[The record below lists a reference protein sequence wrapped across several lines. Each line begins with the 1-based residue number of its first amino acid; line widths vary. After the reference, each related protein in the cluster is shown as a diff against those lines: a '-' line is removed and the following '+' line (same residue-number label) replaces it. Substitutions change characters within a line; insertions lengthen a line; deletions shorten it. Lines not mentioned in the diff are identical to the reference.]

1 MAKIIKNIEKYD
13 GTGDVY
19 DFLQEF
25 KNAASLLGIT
35 QAEVVAAN
43 MEFNIVGESAKQ
55 KWRAISDGDK
65 ANIEKIYEHVTT
77 QFRKS
82 PDEYL
87 RWCIESK
94 MDACLDPQ
102 SYGLMI
108 QKFIK
113 RAAPKIDEETLK
125 VFASFFFKRGI
136 PASLNGIIQANSY
149 KSYLELIMATDNSFK
164 ALNAQEAGASCKDE
178 PFDLEL
184 NKVMARNQK
193 FEGKR
198 ELTCYFCK
206 KPGHKKSRC
215 FEWRRA
221 KGSSNDSQSDRN
233 RSKFDSISS
242 KAISITINSTGLTN
256 KSRLLKVDTEVRL
269 LDSATK
275 ALELKML
282 VDSGATHSFINPKY
296 LSDEIRDELRWRC
309 DEKRCEEFGIS
320 FVEGTVNTV
329 NRTEVADIMFVPFK
343 IRIGDWV
350 GEHKFVLSKIVT
362 QDEAILGNDFLIRFN
377 CAILSAES
385 KLSFG
390 LASGKSENERSTS
403 TKQQLETKSVDL
415 TEETEEKLVIY
426 KVAID
431 TKCKVGKEQTIEP
444 NSEKLIRL
452 ETKATNLNATV
463 LFERGNLLPKGT
475 IWSNSVSR
483 LNEDGSIV
491 VSVIN
496 TTSQEVKLDKDAVVG
511 EITDVGEADI
521 IDMDEAIEVMDEI
534 GEKDDEGKLDS
545 LNYGDLSDR
554 EKGQMKELVKRYL
567 DTFNWNDK
575 SIIKPTP
582 LVEHTIELENEH
594 PIKTKQCRVPHKL
607 RGELDQQVDH
617 MLKKEVIRP
626 SKSPWNSP
634 VILVKKKNGKY
645 RFCVDFRKLNEQT
658 IKDAYPVPFMDETI
672 DAVNGARYFI
682 TLDLAY
688 GYWQVGLREGDKEKT
703 AFSVNNEMYEFN
715 VMPFGLCNGPATFQR
730 LMDRLLKGLTWKRCL
745 VYLDDVIIFA
755 KSFEQLLKN
764 LEEVLARIRAA
775 NLKLQ
780 PEKCVFGAQKV
791 KYLGFVL
798 SSEGLQTDPDKV
810 TAIDT
815 MPTPKTNKEVKRF
828 LGSIGFYRRFVR
840 GYSEIAAP
848 LYPLTAA
855 KTKFKWSQIHEEA
868 FNKLK
873 EELKKA
879 PILKLPDFSKDF
891 VIETDASNQAIGA
904 VLLQESN
911 GLLHPVAYAS
921 RPLSKAERNY
931 ITMDKELL
939 GVVWA
944 SRYFK
949 NYIFGKKI
957 VFFTDHKPLVTMR
970 DLKDKTGR
978 TAKLFFKL
986 ECLNYELRYKK
997 GEENV
1002 MADFLSRIPSDS
1014 GEAEVKAEL
1023 NALTAIEPS
1032 IDWAKE
1038 QRKDEDLREIRKFIE
1053 ADNKNQS
1060 DWTRIVKK
1068 KSWFRIKK
1076 WLRVKDSV
1084 LYKVGYEGEL
1094 LIVVPAHLKAK
1105 IFAMYHDLSNHK
1117 GAIEKIKRNL
1127 FWVEMDTDIKELNE
1141 SCDVCQRTKVAN
1153 RITKAPLKPIVV
1165 TRPWELIG
1173 IDVIGKL
1180 PKSSSGN
1187 YYIIIAIDYFTK
1199 WAEARAIKA
1208 NDAASAAKFVFESI
1222 VCRFGTPEAIV
1233 TDQGS
1238 NFEAKLFQNLCE
1250 LMGVK
1255 KLRSTSY
1262 HHETVGLVE
1271 RLVRTLKEILRCYI
1285 NETHTNYDELL
1296 SQVIYCYN
1304 TTVQASTGFTPY
1316 EAVFARKPVNLQ
1328 EIILNIKQNQ
1338 SFVNKDDYVRK
1349 LIRNSE
1355 RIQSIVNRELEKSRE
1370 QQKRN
1375 HDKQVVSFKLYD
1387 PGDLV
1392 LLTNEAGALKRS
1404 KKLLPKFIGPFKVVE
1419 RLNELNYRISFLD
1432 NDKLS
1437 KIVHYNRLKKYN
1449 QRAGSIVRVPK
1460 QKTTARAETIRDRY
1474 AEFELDSDDDEEEIV
1489 VNEDEDESSNNDS
1502 NDNNDIPSNQEANEG
1517 AQEIII
1523 QPSDQTS
1530 QQTGANGQEE
1540 EEEDELG
1547 SLFNDDDTN
1556 EQPQKATL
1564 VCPKCQKVYTKQG
1577 WFAKHTC

>member
-1 MAKIIKNIEKYD
+1 
-13 GTGDVY
+13 
-19 DFLQEF
+19 
-25 KNAASLLGIT
+25 
-35 QAEVVAAN
+35 
-43 MEFNIVGESAKQ
+43 
-55 KWRAISDGDK
+55 
-65 ANIEKIYEHVTT
+65 
-77 QFRKS
+77 
-82 PDEYL
+82 
-87 RWCIESK
+87 
-94 MDACLDPQ
+94 
-102 SYGLMI
+102 
-108 QKFIK
+108 
-113 RAAPKIDEETLK
+113 
-125 VFASFFFKRGI
+125 
-136 PASLNGIIQANSY
+136 
-149 KSYLELIMATDNSFK
+149 
-164 ALNAQEAGASCKDE
+164 
-178 PFDLEL
+178 
-184 NKVMARNQK
+184 MARNQK
-193 FEGKR
+193 FEGNR
-198 ELTCYFCK
+198 EITCYFCK

-215 FEWRRA
+215 FEWKRA
-221 KGSSNDSQSDRN
+221 KATSDDSQKQNRN

-242 KAISITINSTGLTN
+242 KAISITINSTGLASKN
-256 KSRLLKVDTEVRL
+256 RLLKVDTQVKL
-269 LDSATK
+269 LDSVTK
-275 ALELKML
+275 PLDLKML

-296 LSDEIRDELRWRC
+296 LSDEMREELRWRC
-309 DEKRCEEFGIS
+309 DEERCEEFGIS

-329 NRTEVADIMFVPFK
+329 NRTEVADIMFVPL
-343 IRIGDWV
+343 RIKVGEWV
-350 GEHKFVLSKIVT
+350 GEHRFVLSKIVT
-362 QDEAILGNDFLIRFN
+362 QDEAILGNDFLIKFN

-385 KLSFG
+385 KLRFG
-390 LASGKSENERSTS
+390 QPNRESESECSVKA
-403 TKQQLETKSVDL
+403 KQQLETKNVELRDASWVERREADD
-415 TEETEEKLVIY
+415 KLVIF

-431 TKCKVGKEQTIEP
+431 TKCKVGEELIIEP
-444 NSEKLIRL
+444 NSERLVRL
-452 ETKATNLNATV
+452 ETKVANLNATV
-463 LFERGNLLPKGT
+463 LFERGNLTPKGT

-496 TTSQEVKLDKDAVVG
+496 TTSQEVKLDKDAIIG
-511 EITDVGEADI
+511 EITDVDEADI

-567 DTFNWNDK
+567 DAFNWNDK

-607 RGELDQQVDH
+607 RPELDQQVEH
-617 MLKKEVIRP
+617 MLKKEVIRT

-645 RFCVDFRKLNEQT
+645 RFCVDFRRLNEQT

-688 GYWQVGLREGDKEKT
+688 GYWQVGVREEDKEKT

-730 LMDRLLKGLTWKRCL
+730 LMDHLLKGLTWKRCL

-755 KSFEQLLKN
+755 RSFEQLLKN
-764 LEEVLARIRAA
+764 LEEVLARIKTA

-810 TAIDT
+810 IAIDT

-848 LYPLTAA
+848 LYPLTAV
-855 KTKFKWSQIHEEA
+855 KTKFNWSQVHEEA
-868 FNKLK
+868 FKKLK
-873 EELKKA
+873 AELKKA

-978 TAKLFFKL
+978 TAKLFYKL

-1002 MADFLSRIPSDS
+1002 MADFLSRIPSDL
-1014 GEAEVKAEL
+1014 GEAEVKVEL

-1032 IDWAKE
+1032 IDWTKE
-1038 QRKDEDLREIRKFIE
+1038 QQKDDDLREISKLIE
-1053 ADNKNQS
+1053 IGSKNQS
-1060 DWTRIVKK
+1060 DWSRIVKN

-1076 WLRVKDSV
+1076 WLKVKDSV
-1084 LYKVGYEGEL
+1084 LYKVGYEGEP

-1105 IFAMYHDLSNHK
+1105 VFAMYHDLSNHK

-1127 FWVEMDTDIKELNE
+1127 FWVEMDADIKELNE

-1187 YYIIIAIDYFTK
+1187 LYIILAIDYFTK
-1199 WAEARAIKA
+1199 WAEARAIRA

-1338 SFVNKDDYVRK
+1338 SFINKDDYVRK

-1355 RIQSIVNRELEKSRE
+1355 RIQSIVNKELEKSRE

-1404 KKLLPKFIGPFKVVE
+1404 KKLLPKFVGPFKVVE

-1432 NDKLS
+1432 NDKLT
-1437 KIVHYNRLKKYN
+1437 KTVHYNRLKKYN
-1449 QRAGSIVRVPK
+1449 QRIGSVIRVPK
-1460 QKTTARAETIRDRY
+1460 QKTTARAETSRDRY
-1474 AEFELDSDDDEEEIV
+1474 AGVEFELDDDDEEIV
-1489 VNEDEDESSNNDS
+1489 VNEDEDESGENESD
-1502 NDNNDIPSNQEANEG
+1502 NDNESDNGSGDNDDIPSNQEANEVVRERIL
-1517 AQEIII
+1517 QL
-1523 QPSDQTS
+1523 SDQAS
-1530 QQTGANGQEE
+1530 QQAGANEQEE
-1540 EEEDELG
+1540 EPALG
-1547 SLFNDDDTN
+1547 SLFNDDTN
-1556 EQPQKATL
+1556 EQGQEYTL
-1564 VCPKCQKVYTKQG
+1564 TCPKCQKVYVRKA
-1577 WFAKHTC
+1577 WFNKHTC